1 MHQRPQRMFVPSI
14 ERAEAKLLLSAGA
27 AASNVVQLGEDS
39 SPPIANIEAVGKGLP
54 HRFYGF
60 RVTNP
65 SVLIKSELTPPFM
78 QVLVQKRPPVPGQEY
93 NILFVSVRN
102 GTAQTFTASN
112 NFQVRITNGE
122 SGHGPSTGGPAVPI
136 LTGNETW
143 KPNQVIVFYILTKQ
157 YYPVAQ
163 LSGGFQLDLGGA
175 SSTLVPGPSGIFLR
189 IKYNPAT
196 FARALNLIVAYGQG
210 NQGGKG
216 AKYGLPN
223 TSINEFVSAKTH
235 RIDFGG
241 HF

>member
-1 MHQRPQRMFVPSI
+1 MLWRPKRQFEPSF
-14 ERAEAKLLLSAGA
+14 ERVEARLVLSAGGS
-27 AASNVVQLGEDS
+27 ASNVVQFGES
-39 SPPIANIEAVGKGLP
+39 ASPVATIEASGTSLP
-54 HRFYGF
+54 HRFLAF

-65 SVLIKSELTPPFM
+65 AVFSNLLIPPFD
-78 QVLVQKRPPVPGQEY
+78 QVLVQSRQPVPGQVY

-112 NFQVRITNGE
+112 NFRVRLTNGE
-122 SGHGPSTGGPAVPI
+122 PNGPSTGGASFPI
-136 LTGNETW
+136 LTGSQTW
-143 KPNQVIVFYILTKQ
+143 QPRQVFVFYVLTKE

-196 FARALNLIVAYGQG
+196 FAHALNQIVAFGQG
-210 NQGGKG
+210 NQGGIGTKF
-216 AKYGLPN
+216 GLPN
-223 TSINEFVSAKTH
+223 TAVNEFVSAKTR